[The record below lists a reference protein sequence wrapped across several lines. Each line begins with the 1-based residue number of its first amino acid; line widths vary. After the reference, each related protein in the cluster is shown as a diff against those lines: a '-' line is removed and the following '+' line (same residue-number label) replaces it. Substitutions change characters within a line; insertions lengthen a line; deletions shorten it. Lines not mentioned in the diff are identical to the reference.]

1 MVMPRDTGESRDPL
15 RVARH
20 AVNEGRFAD
29 AEDALNSQPPA
40 IRGTPEWSLL
50 SAMTSWRLGD
60 FSRSRSAALRAV
72 DLFKSAGDADG
83 TMRAE
88 NVAAAGAF
96 ALGELAEAERG
107 FSRALRLADDLADDL
122 MIARCAN
129 NLGNVEYYL
138 ARNVTAL
145 SFYRLAT
152 AGFEKLAFWKGLAE
166 GWLNTTIATWDSG
179 DLEASREA
187 GDRAVTF
194 AERSDDGRIFA
205 QALTARSQTYVSLG
219 DIELAHAQALTALEF
234 ATANEDPLTQADALN
249 ILSMAARHL
258 GDLERAEDLGR
269 RALTMAIRVGHAWT
283 EAEIQRERGELY
295 ATTGRADAAAESFH
309 AAARA
314 YERGG
319 SEIRARRMRA
329 RARAALR

>member
-1 MVMPRDTGESRDPL
+1 MITRNLHGPDDPL
-15 RVARH
+15 RAARL
-20 AVNEGRFAD
+20 AVHEGRFAD
-29 AEDALNSQPPA
+29 AEEALNEQSES
-40 IRGTPEWSLL
+40 IRDTAEWSLL
-50 SAMTSWRLGD
+50 SAMTSWRLGE
-60 FSRSRSAALRAV
+60 FRRSRSAALRAIG
-72 DLFKSAGDADG
+72 LFRNSGDADG

-96 ALGELAEAERG
+96 ALGELGEAERG
-107 FSRALRLADDLADDL
+107 FSRALRLADELADDL

-152 AGFEKLAFWKGLAE
+152 AGFEKLTFWKGLAE

-179 DLEASREA
+179 DLDASREA

-194 AERSDDGRIFA
+194 AELSDDGRIFA

-219 DIELAHAQALTALEF
+219 DVELAQAQALTALEF
-234 ATANEDPLTQADALN
+234 ATANEDVLTQADALN
-249 ILSMAARHL
+249 ILSMAARHQ
-258 GDLERAEDLGR
+258 GDLERAEDLGG
-269 RALTMAIRVGHAWT
+269 RALAMATRVGHAWT

-295 ATTGRADAAAESFH
+295 WATGRGEAAAESFR

-329 RARAALR
+329 RANAAIK